1 MFRAFLLPPFLLLLF
16 ERHQIIITTI
26 YVRSTQCLDS
36 FARAN
41 SSQQFHWRLSANAK
55 NIDSAVRYAIWNT
68 PLAFCFITSLIH
80 LVRAY
85 YKHLHPNHQ
94 RQRIRSCFFSI
105 HVCRPIGP
113 LLQGHGVLRGNEG
126 GKASRERCCCS
137 RRNSWASP
145 LHALQFFSPPTGT
158 SKQDLS
164 GMKIRVAQKC
174 TGLVMPKY
182 ASAESQII
190 PLLFNISPAVPR
202 EKNPKEWSPT
212 ILWNWFGCCMLLKCS
227 LQNLTD
233 LVRPPYLTRP
243 D

>member
-26 YVRSTQCLDS
+26 YFCSTQYLDS

-41 SSQQFHWRLSANAK
+41 SAQQFHWRLSANAK

-94 RQRIRSCFFSI
+94 RQRIRICFFSI

-126 GKASRERCCCS
+126 GKASREMLLFTEEFLSQSITC
-137 RRNSWASP
+137 ATI
-145 LHALQFFSPPTGT
+145 FSPPTGT

-182 ASAESQII
+182 ASAES
-190 PLLFNISPAVPR
+190 
-202 EKNPKEWSPT
+202 
-212 ILWNWFGCCMLLKCS
+212 
-227 LQNLTD
+227 
-233 LVRPPYLTRP
+233 
-243 D
+243 

>member
-1 MFRAFLLPPFLLLLF
+1 M
-16 ERHQIIITTI
+16 
-26 YVRSTQCLDS
+26 
-36 FARAN
+36 
-41 SSQQFHWRLSANAK
+41 
-55 NIDSAVRYAIWNT
+55 RYAIWNT

-94 RQRIRSCFFSI
+94 RQQIRSCFVFFQCTS
-105 HVCRPIGP
+105 VAR
-113 LLQGHGVLRGNEG
+113 LARFFKVTVSWEVMRG
-126 GKASRERCCCS
+126 KKPRERCCCS

-190 PLLFNISPAVPR
+190 PLLLNISPAVPR

-212 ILWNWFGCCMLLKCS
+212 ILWNWFGCCMLPKCS